1 MTLPIAP
8 SQTLYFRNLD
18 DRVSAPELKRQLYC
32 LISSVAPVVEIEAK
46 RSPRTRGQA
55 WVSFSSI
62 EVASVVMQRLQGFN
76 LLGKEM
82 KIEYAKKNSKCIAEF
97 YESAKAYEDK
107 ANDSDGADEEGAED
121 ANTESNV
128 LRVQGFPP
136 KANAIILSVLFRQI
150 EGYQK
155 VDVKDGYALVYYESS
170 EHAKDATTKFQDFRV
185 SGDYHLKI
193 TYETAEAC

>member
-18 DRVSAPELKRQLYC
+18 DRLSVPELKRQLYC
-32 LISSVAPVVEIEAK
+32 LISSVAPVVEIEA
-46 RSPRTRGQA
+46 RRGLHTRGQA

-62 EVASVVMQRLQGFN
+62 EVSSIVMQRLQGFN
-76 LLGKEM
+76 LLGKEL

-97 YESAKAYEDK
+97 YESGSNFDNKQK
-107 ANDSDGADEEGAED
+107 EEEKEGDNETNAED
-121 ANTESNV
+121 TESNV

-155 VDVKDGYALVYYESS
+155 VEVKDGYAIVYYESK
-170 EHAKDATTKFQDFRV
+170 EHAKDAITKFQDFRV
-185 SGDYHLKI
+185 SGDYHLQI
-193 TYETAEAC
+193 TYETI